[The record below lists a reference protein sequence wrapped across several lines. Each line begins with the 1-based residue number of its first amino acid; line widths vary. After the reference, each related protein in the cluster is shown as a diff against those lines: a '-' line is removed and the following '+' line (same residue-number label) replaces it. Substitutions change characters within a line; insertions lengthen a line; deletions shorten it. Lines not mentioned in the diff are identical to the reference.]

1 MLIILRK
8 MMGIQK
14 GPICYPLSEGRLA
27 EHQRQQVN
35 TLLRQLF
42 ASGYNKGGQD
52 IARLCLLWREYKYY
66 RPSTRQDILSRL
78 GELGSQQ
85 NLLQVVG
92 DVSTSSPSRL
102 SYFIGFSDDGDD
114 SDLEKQL
121 GYLNIHENAS
131 PVDAELVTIA
141 RLRARLAR
149 QTKLLE
155 KLESVA
161 TEALSRV
168 QLSIKLQIAILS
180 PDRIDLSNGIAEL
193 VKDIYHHLDEATGQI
208 MAAPSILAGEEGLV
222 QYEEQPRRSLA
233 QRPDARTIMGSVVLK
248 VEILANLAFRCLLLC
263 SGLLAQGRILFSPSQ
278 DPNDDAME
286 ALFDIP
292 NDLEDK
298 SASIKSS
305 LNTLVI
311 LREQLD
317 HSDQLFKV
325 ENHTT
330 LPHQDEGV
338 SALYEQV
345 RRQAS
350 FRQSPS

>member
-1 MLIILRK
+1 MV
-8 MMGIQK
+8 GTQK
-14 GPICYPLSEGRLA
+14 GPRRYPQSEGRVA
-27 EHQRQQVN
+27 EHQRRQVN

-42 ASGYNKGGQD
+42 SSVYNKGAGN

-78 GELGSQQ
+78 DELRSQQ
-85 NLLQVVG
+85 NLLQGVG

-102 SYFIGFSDDGDD
+102 SYAIGFSDDDDD

-131 PVDAELVTIA
+131 PVDDELVTIA
-141 RLRARLAR
+141 RLRARLSR

-161 TEALSRV
+161 TEALSQV
-168 QLSIKLQIAILS
+168 QLSIKLQITILS
-180 PDRIDLSNGIAEL
+180 PDRIDLSNGVAEL
-193 VKDIYHHLDEATGQI
+193 VKDMYRHLDEATGQI
-208 MAAPSILAGEEGLV
+208 MAAPSILAGKEGLV

-233 QRPDARTIMGSVVLK
+233 QRPDARTIMDSVILK

-305 LNTLVI
+305 LDALVI
-311 LREQLD
+311 LREQPD

-325 ENHTT
+325 ENHTK

-338 SALYEQV
+338 GALYEQV

-350 FRQSPS
+350 SRQSPS